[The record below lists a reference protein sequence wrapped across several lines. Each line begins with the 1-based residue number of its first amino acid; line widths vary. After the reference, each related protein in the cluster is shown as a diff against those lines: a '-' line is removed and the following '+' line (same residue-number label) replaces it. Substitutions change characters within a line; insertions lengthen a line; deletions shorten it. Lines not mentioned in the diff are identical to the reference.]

1 LPIEQVFENLPQGCI
16 AGVKIMSTATINA
29 VSARTLI
36 NQGFSHSTNPS
47 GIVLNRRGRLA
58 RSLVVL
64 SLAIVMVATFAF
76 SAGAG
81 STDSMAATPNSFVTV
96 VVGPGESLWSLAGRM
111 AGDGDARSLI
121 EEIMI
126 VNSLATPDVQ
136 AGQSL
141 RIPLHG

>member
-1 LPIEQVFENLPQGCI
+1 
-16 AGVKIMSTATINA
+16 MSTATINV
-29 VSARTLI
+29 VSAKTLI
-36 NQGFSHSTNPS
+36 NQGFSQVVTSTNPS

-58 RSLVVL
+58 RTLVVL

-81 STDSMAATPNSFVTV
+81 STDSMAATPDSFVTV
-96 VVGPGESLWSLAGRM
+96 VVGPGESLWSLANRM
-111 AGDGDARSLI
+111 AGAGDARSLI

>member
-1 LPIEQVFENLPQGCI
+1 
-16 AGVKIMSTATINA
+16 MSTATINV
-29 VSARTLI
+29 VSAKTLI

-58 RSLVVL
+58 RTLVVL

-81 STDSMAATPNSFVTV
+81 STDSMAATPDSFVTV

>member
-1 LPIEQVFENLPQGCI
+1 
-16 AGVKIMSTATINA
+16 MSTAT
-29 VSARTLI
+29 VSRMSAETLI

-58 RSLVVL
+58 RTLVVL

-81 STDSMAATPNSFVTV
+81 STDSMAATPESFVTV
-96 VVGPGESLWSLAGRM
+96 VVGPGESLWSLANRM

-121 EEIMI
+121 EEIMA

-141 RIPLHG
+141 RIPLHS

>member
-1 LPIEQVFENLPQGCI
+1 
-16 AGVKIMSTATINA
+16 MSTATINV
-29 VSARTLI
+29 VSAKTLI

-58 RSLVVL
+58 RTLVVL

-81 STDSMAATPNSFVTV
+81 STDSMAATPESFVTV

-136 AGQSL
+136 AGQPL

>member
-1 LPIEQVFENLPQGCI
+1 
-16 AGVKIMSTATINA
+16 MSTATVSRMNA
-29 VSARTLI
+29 QTLI
-36 NQGFSHSTNPS
+36 NQGFSQGFVATNPS

-58 RSLVVL
+58 RTLVVL

-81 STDSMAATPNSFVTV
+81 STDSMAATPESFVTV
-96 VVGPGESLWSLAGRM
+96 VVGPGESLWSLANRM

-121 EEIMI
+121 EEIMV

>member
-1 LPIEQVFENLPQGCI
+1 
-16 AGVKIMSTATINA
+16 MSTATINV
-29 VSARTLI
+29 VSAKTLI

-58 RSLVVL
+58 RTLVVL

-81 STDSMAATPNSFVTV
+81 STDSMAATPDSFVSV
-96 VVGPGESLWSLAGRM
+96 VVGPGETLWSLAGRM
-111 AGDGDARSLI
+111 AGDGDVRSLI

-136 AGQSL
+136 TGQSL

>member
-1 LPIEQVFENLPQGCI
+1 
-16 AGVKIMSTATINA
+16 MSTATINV
-29 VSARTLI
+29 VSAKTLI
-36 NQGFSHSTNPS
+36 NQGFLHSTNPS
-47 GIVLNRRGRLA
+47 GVVLNRRGRLA
-58 RSLVVL
+58 RTLVIL

-81 STDSMAATPNSFVTV
+81 STDSISATPDSFVTV

-136 AGQSL
+136 AGQTL

>member
-1 LPIEQVFENLPQGCI
+1 
-16 AGVKIMSTATINA
+16 MSTATINV
-29 VSARTLI
+29 VSAQTLI
-36 NQGFSHSTNPS
+36 NQGFSQVVNSTNPS

-81 STDSMAATPNSFVTV
+81 STDSMAATPESFVTV

-121 EEIMI
+121 EEIMV